1 MELSVYDQLRQI
13 TAALITGGFIG
24 IVFDIAGGLLR
35 RRNAVR
41 GIAFFITGILSAGII
56 FAVGRRSGAGLRL
69 FFLLA
74 VSGGLCLYWGTFH
87 PMVREDLTVIQH
99 YLQYYAQSAH
109 RSADSRKKK

>member
-24 IVFDIAGGLLR
+24 IVFDIEGCLLR

-41 GIAFFITGILSAGII
+41 GIAYFITGILSAGII

-74 VSGGLCLYWGTFH
+74 VSGGVCLYRWAIH
-87 PMVREDLTVIQH
+87 PMVREDLMVIQH

-109 RSADSRKKK
+109 RSADGRKKK